1 MGNVFATLHSWKSN
15 GKARGDHPPL
25 QRGTTPPREG
35 PPPWIST
42 LLGGHAET
50 GRRVPKVGE
59 EGGSGWGG
67 GGSPAGEVVVA
78 NGEKKQE
85 EVGAG
90 GGGGGEYGEEEG
102 ARAGWRW

>member
-1 MGNVFATLHSWKSN
+1 MEKQGGTTPPAE
-15 GKARGDHPPL
+15 GDHPPS
-25 QRGTTPPREG
+25 RGTSSLDFDPPGWSRG
-35 PPPWIST
+35 D
-42 LLGGHAET
+42 
-50 GRRVPKVGE
+50 GE
-59 EGGSGWGG
+59 EGAKSRGGGGVRLGRRRGSGWGG